1 MSVLDKG
8 KIIDSLHSLPEKTTI
23 EEAMNRLYLL
33 AKIEKGI
40 GQSDK
45 GQCISNEEA
54 KEKMRKWLK

>member
-23 EEAMNRLYLL
+23 E
-33 AKIEKGI
+33 KGI
-40 GQSDK
+40 RQSDK

-54 KEKMRKWLK
+54 KEKIRKWLK